1 MQVLFVLNI
10 EFILLSHLFNQKVL
24 SIEAFLLIALYL
36 FVRYTLVRLSF
47 SYKSYRSI
55 FLPILAKETIYFKAS
70 FIVLKPYIY
79 TTNDPLMTSNL
90 DLKGI
95 GLVLNNI
102 KILCSFLCCWVS
114 FPKYSIY
121 GLFWFL
127 LIKKIATYTKY
138 ATLHPWDILARITI
152 SH

>member
-1 MQVLFVLNI
+1 MKSSNWQKNINIHKQNLSKTNPNTHKHLNWLFTKWQNMQKIILQKQYMQVLFVLNI

-36 FVRYTLVRLSF
+36 FVRYTLVRLSI

-70 FIVLKPYIY
+70 FIVLQPYIY

-90 DLKGI
+90 DL
-95 GLVLNNI
+95 
-102 KILCSFLCCWVS
+102 
-114 FPKYSIY
+114 
-121 GLFWFL
+121 
-127 LIKKIATYTKY
+127 
-138 ATLHPWDILARITI
+138 
-152 SH
+152 